1 MPSKDFDNTKHC
13 KPFYLIQKHIWLWL
27 ANPLETLTNPFWTLQ
42 KFWHASAG
50 RLFNVKQ
57 KQESHDDNYHNN
69 NYDPSVWLCEVLLDF
84 NLKIKNFPNNI
95 KNVHFSIYTSNIN
108 KTLQPMPMSIKSWWW
123 CCINKLWC
131 HYHFSDL
138 WLIWSNLESRF
149 QMHDLWM
156 ILTFSSIPT
165 LKTENRAELKNNKKS
180 LTQLS
185 CYCFKVLFLPKI
197 QIFAKKNA
205 DISKLK
211 RVLVL
216 KGVFSETAY
225 LCLLIR
231 VYLYTKFQ
239 VSSIILMSFRQ
250 WVILTL
256 HLIAKRTP
264 QKPKQINI

>member
-95 KNVHFSIYTSNIN
+95 KNVHFSIYTSNIKKN
-108 KTLQPMPMSIKSWWW
+108 FADNAIPIKSWWW
-123 CCINKLWC
+123 RCINKLWC

-138 WLIWSNLESRF
+138 WLTWSNLETRF
-149 QMHDLWM
+149 RMHDLRM
-156 ILTFSSIPT
+156 ILTFSSILT
-165 LKTENRAELKNNKKS
+165 LKTENRAELKNR
-180 LTQLS
+180 
-185 CYCFKVLFLPKI
+185 I
-197 QIFAKKNA
+197 KN
-205 DISKLK
+205 L
-211 RVLVL
+211 
-216 KGVFSETAY
+216 
-225 LCLLIR
+225 
-231 VYLYTKFQ
+231 
-239 VSSIILMSFRQ
+239 
-250 WVILTL
+250 
-256 HLIAKRTP
+256 
-264 QKPKQINI
+264 

>member
-1 MPSKDFDNTKHC
+1 MIIIIIIIVIHQFMC
-13 KPFYLIQKHIWLWL
+13 GAFGLYLE
-27 ANPLETLTNPFWTLQ
+27 N
-42 KFWHASAG
+42 
-50 RLFNVKQ
+50 
-57 KQESHDDNYHNN
+57 
-69 NYDPSVWLCEVLLDF
+69 
-84 NLKIKNFPNNI
+84 KNFPNNI

-108 KTLQPMPMSIKSWWW
+108 KTLQTMPMSIKSWWW

-138 WLIWSNLESRF
+138 WLTWSNLETRF
-149 QMHDLWM
+149 RMHDLWM

-180 LTQLS
+180 VTQLS

-225 LCLLIR
+225 LWLLIR